1 MNNALVPE
9 FAVSDWQAS
18 KEFYCNILGFSC
30 DYERPEEGFCYLS
43 LDGAELMID
52 QIGTGRTFADGHL
65 PRSYPF
71 GRGAERP
78 NSGCLSRRPGPSID
92 RQGNR
97 ALPPPSKNAG
107 IEGVT
112 KRSAIAS
119 SWSRIPTDTCYGSMS
134 LWGAAP
140 ELHEAASH
148 LGPLKRSSAGPYVA
162 VVRCRPEESAPN
174 PSADQHQN
182 RSKNNREKE
191 IWCPQRDS
199 NSRPTDYK
207 SAALPTEL

>member
-71 GRGAERP
+71 GRGLNVQIRVA
-78 NSGCLSRRPGPSID
+78 SADALV
-92 RQGNR
+92 R
-97 ALPPPSKNAG
+97 ALTDRGIALYLPPRRTLVSKG
-107 IEGVT
+107 
-112 KRSAIAS
+112 
-119 SWSRIPTDTCYGSMS
+119 
-134 LWGAAP
+134 
-140 ELHEAASH
+140 
-148 LGPLKRSSAGPYVA
+148 
-162 VVRCRPEESAPN
+162 
-174 PSADQHQN
+174 
-182 RSKNNREKE
+182 
-191 IWCPQRDS
+191 
-199 NSRPTDYK
+199 
-207 SAALPTEL
+207 